1 MHRGYTKDGE
11 HLGARLVP
19 GLRGEI
25 GIKSDKFV
33 LFQFLHYV
41 RIDVQSGG
49 NISMSQGILD
59 HFYIYTSLKHSGGKG
74 MPQRMADEVGEKYPG
89 IWILS

>member
-1 MHRGYTKDGE
+1 MHKRYTKDGE
-11 HLGARLVP
+11 HSGARLVP

-33 LFQFLHYV
+33 LFQFLRYV

-49 NISMSQGILD
+49 NVSVSKGVVE
-59 HFYIYTSLKHSGGKG
+59 HFYIYTSFTHSGGKG
-74 MPQRMADEVGEKYPG
+74 MPERMAAEVGEKYLG